1 MSCTLKNFQNATNKI
16 KPYPSPDYV
25 KGDSPMG
32 DEDKVFNF
40 LNIDPIKTEF
50 NDDENDEG
58 GEDKN
63 VNRFLDVEQK

>member
-1 MSCTLKNFQNATNKI
+1 
-16 KPYPSPDYV
+16 
-25 KGDSPMG
+25 MG